1 MKLTQATLANPAA
14 TAVAVLLVALLGLVS
29 VASLPVQLF
38 PDTDEPIIS
47 VTADWRAAS
56 PREVEAELIEPIE
69 EVLEGLVGV
78 VEMNGKASAGRA
90 SVTLTFALGTD
101 MQQALIDVI
110 SRMNRL
116 PSLPRNVKPPTVSLG
131 GSGGAAPLL
140 SWFFLQRLEGNSEP
154 VENYLPLMESRIKPL
169 IESVPGVSGVAL
181 GAGGRYKEQLIVE
194 FDPYRAAQLGVEL
207 PKLAQL
213 VGAAND
219 SAGGFVDV
227 GRRKYMLR
235 FEGRYAVDELG
246 EMVVEWR
253 NGQPVRLADVATIS
267 KQIPD
272 DIGIFRQNG
281 NPAIGFMVNRRSDA
295 NLLTTLTEVKRQV
308 AALNG
313 DLLEPLGLQIVQS
326 FDPSVFINRTIALV
340 TGNLIIGVSLAIA
353 GLWLF
358 FRRWRAT
365 LIVAA
370 AIPISLLST
379 FIVLKLTGRTLNV
392 ISLAGLAFAVGMVV
406 DAAIVVLE
414 SIVRQRERG
423 VAREQAS
430 LAGSER
436 VWGALLASTAT
447 TVVIFLPVLFLE
459 EVEGQLFGDLALTI
473 AVAVSISLLVAVT
486 LVPLAANLWMG
497 GGVGRDHFSGLW
509 ASITAK
515 IMHHTDTPARRYRI
529 IALLLTVPLLLSVA
543 LMPERD
549 YLPPVKRDAVDAF
562 FRLPPGANQ
571 VTMERDVVDIVEAR
585 LRPFMT
591 GERQPALKNYY
602 LLLFSQ
608 GGRLGVRALD
618 QSRVGE
624 LQAIVRDEIV
634 KDIPD
639 LQAYVRQDDLF
650 GSFGGTRGIPMHIQ
664 GRDSRATSAA
674 AYAAIAEIE
683 ARLPGAQVR
692 PMAEL
697 EDSDPELRLR
707 PRDDRLSEKG
717 WSRAEL
723 GLITRALGDGL
734 FVGDYFDGDQQLDIL
749 LRVGEWDDPDAFA
762 QLPLATPR
770 GGVVPLSELVEVERA
785 VGPSAIIRIDRRRT
799 KTLEV
804 VPPADMTLE
813 HALQV
818 LTDQVEPAIAELL
831 PGDGQV
837 VYGGS
842 ADDLQRAIGALGA
855 NFLIALLVLLL
866 LISALFRSLSDGLL
880 VMLALPLA
888 TVGSMLVLSLLN
900 LFAFQPLDLLTMI
913 GFVILLGLVVNNAI
927 LLVHQTRQ
935 AERDGLSRRAAVES
949 ALLMRLRPIFMSTL
963 TSLFGM
969 LPLLLMP
976 GVGSIIYRG
985 MAAVIVGG
993 MSVSAIFT
1001 LLLLPA
1007 LLRLGEQKTVES
1019 VRFE

>member
-1 MKLTQATLANPAA
+1 MKITQAALANPAGA
-14 TAVAVLLVALLGLVS
+14 AVAVVLAVLLGLVS
-29 VASLPVQLF
+29 LANLPVQLF
-38 PDTDEPIIS
+38 PDTDDPIIS
-47 VTADWRAAS
+47 VTANWRAAS
-56 PREVEAELIEPIE
+56 PREVESELVEPIE
-69 EVLEGLVGV
+69 EVLEGLTGV
-78 VEMNGKASAGRA
+78 VEMNGKAAAGRA
-90 SVTLTFALGTD
+90 TVTLTFALGSD

-116 PSLPRNVKPPTVSLG
+116 PALPRNVKPPTVSLG
-131 GSGGAAPLL
+131 GAGGAAPLL
-140 SWFFLQRLEGNSEP
+140 SWFFLQRMEGNSEP

-169 IESVPGVSGVAL
+169 LESIPGVSGVSL

-194 FDPYRAAQLGVEL
+194 FDPYRAAQLGVQL
-207 PKLAQL
+207 PRLAQL

-227 GRRKYMLR
+227 GRRQYMLR
-235 FEGRYAVDELG
+235 FEGRYQVEELG
-246 EMVVEWR
+246 EMVVDWR
-253 NGQPVRLADVATIS
+253 DGQPIRLADVATIA
-267 KQIPD
+267 KQVPD
-272 DIGIFRQNG
+272 DVGIFRQNG
-281 NPAIGFMVNRRSDA
+281 NPAIGFMVNRQLEA
-295 NLLTTLTEVKRQV
+295 NLLSTLAEVKRQV
-308 AALNG
+308 AALNR
-313 DLLEPLGLQIVQS
+313 DTLEPLGLQIVQS
-326 FDPSVFINRTIALV
+326 FDPSVFIYGAIQLV
-340 TGNLIIGVSLAIA
+340 SGNLIIGVLLAIG

-370 AIPISLLST
+370 AIPISLLTT
-379 FIVLKLTGRTLNV
+379 FVVLKLTGRTLNV

-423 VAREQAS
+423 VGREQAA
-430 LAGSER
+430 LAGTER

-447 TVVIFLPVLFLE
+447 TVVIFIPVLFLQ

-473 AVAVSISLLVAVT
+473 AVAVTISLLVAVT
-486 LVPLAANLWMG
+486 LVPLAAKLWMG
-497 GGVGRDHFSGLW
+497 EGPLKDHFAPLW
-509 ASITAK
+509 STITGT
-515 IMHHTDTPARRYRI
+515 IMAATETRKQRYSI
-529 IALLLTVPLLLSVA
+529 IALLLTLPLLLSVT

-562 FRLPPGANQ
+562 LRLPPGANQ
-571 VTMERDVVDIVEAR
+571 AALEQDVVAVLEQR
-585 LRPFMT
+585 LAPFMR
-591 GERQPALKNYY
+591 GEREPALKNYY
-602 LLLFSQ
+602 LLMFGQ
-608 GGRLGVRALD
+608 GGRLGVRAKD
-618 QSRVGE
+618 QNRVLE
-624 LQAIVRDEIV
+624 LQEIMRREIV
-634 KDIPD
+634 VDIPD
-639 LQAYVRQDDLF
+639 LQAFVRQDDLF

-674 AYAAIAEIE
+674 AYRAIAEIE
-683 ARLPGAQVR
+683 ARMPGAQVR
-692 PMAEL
+692 PAAEL

-734 FVGDYFDGDQQLDIL
+734 YVGDYFDGEHQLDIL
-749 LRVGEWDDPDAFA
+749 LRVGRWDDPDAFA

-785 VGPSAIIRIDRRRT
+785 VGPNAVIRIDRRRT

-804 VPPADMTLE
+804 VPPPAMTLE
-813 HALQV
+813 HALNI
-818 LTDQVEPAIAELL
+818 LTQEVEPAIAALL
-831 PGDGQV
+831 PSDGQV

-842 ADDLQRAIGALGA
+842 ADDLQRAISTLGA
-855 NFLIALLVLLL
+855 NFLIAIVVLLL
-866 LISALFRSLSDGLL
+866 LVSALFRSLRDGLL

-888 TVGSMLVLSLLN
+888 TVGSMLVLALLN
-900 LFAFQPLDLLTMI
+900 LFVFQPLDLLTMI

-935 AERDGLSRRAAVES
+935 AERDGMARRAAVES

-1007 LLRLGEQKTVES
+1007 LLRLGETAPPAQQKV
-1019 VRFE
+1019 